1 MSRGT
6 VAIVLAVVDIAGSAV
21 VSVFLLS
28 AGSEYLDATATFL
41 FVGSVLAFATMG
53 ALLIRRVPKNPV
65 GTLLLAVATVQ
76 VAGPVLAVYAI
87 FGGAAT
93 PPWPGTS
100 IAAAFGDFMYI
111 APYVVA
117 LVGIPLLFPDG
128 RLPSPRF
135 RWVAWITA
143 AAMVAQLLPALAA
156 LTPGLADLGGVL
168 GALAGVASLV
178 AAVIGIGGAAT
189 AIWVR
194 FRRADSVQRLQL
206 KWLLAV
212 AAVAAIAFPVA
223 LVLEA
228 TWSAAAVVFWL
239 IGYLAYL
246 ALPVAIG
253 IAVLRYRL
261 YEIDVIINRAL
272 VYVSLTAIVAGIYA
286 ALVALSGRV
295 LAAGGQSSDMA
306 IVLTTLVVVVIFTP
320 IKNGVQAAVD
330 RRFKVGPAQHE
341 QHPSTSADPTE
352 LLRKLGGLRDEG
364 LLTSAEFDA
373 KKDEIL
379 ARL

>member
-1 MSRGT
+1 MA
-6 VAIVLAVVDIAGSAV
+6 VAIALVDIAGSV
-21 VSVFLLS
+21 IVSIALLS
-28 AGSEYLDATATFL
+28 AGPEYLDATATFL
-41 FVGSVLAFATMG
+41 FVASVVAFASMG
-53 ALLIRRVPKNPV
+53 ALLNRRVPKNPV

-76 VAGPVLAVYAI
+76 VAGPVLAAYAI
-87 FGGAAT
+87 FGGAAS
-93 PPWPGTS
+93 PAWPGAS
-100 IAAAFGDFMYI
+100 VAAAFGDFMYI

-128 RLPSPRF
+128 HLPSPRF

-143 AAMVAQLLPALAA
+143 AAMAAQLLPALSV
-156 LTPGLADLGGVL
+156 LIPGADFSAV
-168 GALAGVASLV
+168 GALAGIASLG
-178 AAVIGIGGAAT
+178 AAVCGFGGAAA

-194 FRRADSVQRLQL
+194 FRRADPILRLQL

-212 AAVAAIAFPVA
+212 VAVAAVAFPIA

-228 TWSAAAVVFWL
+228 TWPSVAVVFWL
-239 IGYLAYL
+239 IGYLAYVG
-246 ALPVAIG
+246 LPIAIG

-295 LAAGGQSSDMA
+295 LAAAGQSSDMA

-320 IKNGVQAAVD
+320 IKNGVQTAVD
-330 RRFKVGPAQHE
+330 RRFKVGPAPHE
-341 QHPSTSADPTE
+341 PHATATADPTE

-364 LLTSAEFDA
+364 LLTNEEFEA
-373 KKDEIL
+373 KKGELL

>member
-6 VAIVLAVVDIAGSAV
+6 IGVALAIVDIAGSVV
-21 VSVFLLS
+21 VSVVLLS

-41 FVGSVLAFATMG
+41 FVGSVLAFSSIG

-65 GTLLLAVATVQ
+65 GALLLAVATVQ
-76 VAGPVLAVYAI
+76 VAGPALATYALV
-87 FGGAAT
+87 GGAAV
-93 PPWPGTS
+93 PPWPGVS
-100 IAAAFGDFMYI
+100 VANAFGDFMYI
-111 APYVVA
+111 APYVIA

-143 AAMVAQLLPALAA
+143 AAMLAQLLPAIAA
-156 LTPGLADLGGVL
+156 LIPGIVDLGVL
-168 GALAGVASLV
+168 GAMAGVASLV
-178 AAVIGIGGAAT
+178 AAIIGIGGAAA

-194 FRRADSVQRLQL
+194 FRRADAVQRLQL

-212 AAVAAIAFPVA
+212 AAVAAIAFPIA

-228 TWSAAAVVFWL
+228 TWPAAAIGFWL
-239 IGYLAYL
+239 IGYLAYVG
-246 ALPVAIG
+246 LPVAIA

-286 ALVALSGRV
+286 ALVALSGRA
-295 LAAGGQSSDMA
+295 LAAAGQSSDMA

-330 RRFKVGPAQHE
+330 RRFKVAPAPHE
-341 QHPSTSADPTE
+341 QHASASGDLTE
-352 LLRKLGGLRDEG
+352 LLRKLGTLRDQG
-364 LLTSAEFDA
+364 FLTTEEFEA
-373 KKDEIL
+373 KKGELL